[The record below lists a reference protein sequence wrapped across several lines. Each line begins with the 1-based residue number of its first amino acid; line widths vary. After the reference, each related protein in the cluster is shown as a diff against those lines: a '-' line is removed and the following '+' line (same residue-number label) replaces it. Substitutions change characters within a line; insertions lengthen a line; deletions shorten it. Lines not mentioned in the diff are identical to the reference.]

1 MPGGGLGQVKQETVM
16 RGRSGF
22 FRLII
27 SLALLAAILP
37 SRSVSAQLRS
47 NEWRAVEL
55 TNGMR
60 FIGKLG
66 SLKSMGAT
74 NVDVSP
80 DTRDF
85 GIILIADEL
94 REVFVSRFNI
104 ANDNSPFDRQ
114 EEKFEITQTV
124 HKGDA
129 NSFPVG
135 EILQIGP
142 FDRWGRR
149 AITSMTHIGPETTI
163 QGITEV
169 TPRYVKL
176 EGVVNSGG
184 AQAPWEMYI
193 ALSSIPPQTIVDVLH
208 LQIKDPTNANERMR
222 LVDFFAQAG
231 KFNQAENELQGIR
244 RDFPGLDAPLAKKS
258 EVLRGQVVR
267 EMLGEVRLRAN
278 AGQPEIAGQMLIPLL
293 SRTDLP
299 SAVLVE
305 ISDARKMLGERTA
318 EVERAKQI
326 LQDVAARTATDM
338 KIEEETRTSLDSA
351 VQEILSQ
358 LRQSGIDRLSTF
370 LRLADDPDLED
381 IQKVALAVSGWFSGA
396 GNAIENAG
404 TVQSMVTARG
414 LVIEY
419 LQTDSATRRDEIIH
433 ELEMLEAGAV
443 PFLDGIIK
451 HILPP
456 LAPDPATIPFDKPL
470 EFPITVGNPERQAG
484 YLVQLPPEYDPYRR
498 YPCIVAL
505 GASSDSY
512 TTPEAQIEWWCG
524 QVHEQFGIRTGHA
537 SRNGYIVIAPRWTRP
552 GQESYE
558 YSAIEHAIVLK
569 SVRDAMRRFS
579 IDSDRVFLTGHFEGG
594 TAAWDIGQAHPE
606 HWAGVI
612 PISARADKYL
622 NHTIRN
628 GKFYSSYYFV
638 NGSRDFLSRDMNKNI
653 WNNRIGSKDYQTVVV
668 LFRGRGTE
676 KFGDELTNIFQW
688 MSVIRRRTDVQ
699 EFECDTLRTFDNYF
713 WWVEF
718 DLTSNEK
725 MIPPEQDW
733 AGSKPGRSS
742 WTIEGKRNVEKN
754 ELRIRGSTG
763 GSGAIVWLSPEN
775 ADFSRDVTIA
785 MQSKSVDL
793 ELKPSRRVIL
803 EDARLRSDRQ
813 HPRWAKAVFE
823 NNKWQLRE

>member
-1 MPGGGLGQVKQETVM
+1 M
-16 RGRSGF
+16 RGNSGM
-22 FRLII
+22 FRLVI
-27 SLALLAAILP
+27 LTALGVAFFS
-37 SRSVSAQLRS
+37 SRPAFAQLRS

-74 NVDVSP
+74 NENLSP
-80 DTRDF
+80 DSRDF

-94 REVFVSRFNI
+94 REIFVSRFNI
-104 ANDNSPFDRQ
+104 ANDNSPYDRQ
-114 EEKFEITQTV
+114 EEKFEINQTV

-135 EILQIGP
+135 EILQLGP

-149 AITSMTHIGPETTI
+149 TITSMTATGPETTI

-176 EGVVNSGG
+176 EGVVNAGG

-193 ALSSIPPQTIVDVLH
+193 ALNSIRLQTIVDVLH
-208 LQIKDPTNANERMR
+208 LQIRDPGNADERLR

-244 RDFPGLDAPLAKKS
+244 RDFPGLDVPLAKKS

-267 EMLGEVRLRAN
+267 EMLGEVSLRAN
-278 AGQPEIAGQMLIPLL
+278 AGQPEIAGQLLVPLL

-305 ISDARKMLGERTA
+305 ISDAKKMLDERQA
-318 EVERAKQI
+318 EVERAKTL
-326 LQDVAARTATDM
+326 LQNVAAKTAADPD
-338 KIEEETRTSLDSA
+338 IEAETKTSLNQA
-351 VQEILSQ
+351 VEEIVSE
-358 LRQSGIDRLSTF
+358 LRQSGIDRLATF
-370 LRLADDPDLED
+370 VRLADDPDLKD
-381 IQKVALAVSGWFSGA
+381 IQKIALAVSGWLAGA

-404 TVQSMVTARG
+404 TVQSMVSARS
-414 LVIEY
+414 LVTEY
-419 LQTDSATRRDEIIH
+419 LQTDSASRRDEIIH
-433 ELEMLEAGAV
+433 ELEKLEAGEV
-443 PFLDGIIK
+443 SILDGIIK

-456 LAPDPATIPFDKPL
+456 LAPDPATITFDKPM
-470 EFPITVGNPERQAG
+470 EFPITVGKPEREAG
-484 YLVQLPPEYDPYRR
+484 YFIQLPPEYDPYRR
-498 YPCIVAL
+498 YPCIVTL
-505 GASSDSY
+505 GASSDDY
-512 TTPEAQIEWWCG
+512 TTPVAQIEWWCG
-524 QVHEQFGIRTGHA
+524 KPHEQFGIRSGHA
-537 SRNGYIVIAPRWTRP
+537 SRNGYIVIAPKWTRP
-552 GQESYE
+552 GQEAYE
-558 YSAIEHAIVLK
+558 YSEIEHAIVLK
-569 SVRDAMRRFS
+569 SLRDAMRRFS

-668 LFRGRGTE
+668 LYRGRGTE
-676 KFGDELTNIFQW
+676 KFGDELSNIFQW
-688 MSVIRRRTDVQ
+688 MSVIRRGTDVQ

-718 DLTSNEK
+718 DLTTNEK

-733 AGSKPGRSS
+733 ASSKPGRSS

-763 GSGAIVWLSPEN
+763 GSSAIVWLSPEN

-785 MQSKSVDL
+785 MQTKSVDL

-813 HPRWAKAVFE
+813 HPRWARAVFE
-823 NNKWQLRE
+823 NNKWQLQE